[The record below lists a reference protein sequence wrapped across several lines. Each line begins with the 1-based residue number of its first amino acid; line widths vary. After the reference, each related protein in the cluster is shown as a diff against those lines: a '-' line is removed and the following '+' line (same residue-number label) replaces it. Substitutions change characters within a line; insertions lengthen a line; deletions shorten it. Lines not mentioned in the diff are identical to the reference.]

1 MCVCV
6 CVFTDKVLVMLMLE
20 MFIVYCMEVALDLQY
35 MIYVTKRYKKVAM
48 FEARVSQA
56 K

>member
-1 MCVCV
+1 MYV
-6 CVFTDKVLVMLMLE
+6 CVFTNKVLVMLMLE
-20 MFIVYCMEVALDLQY
+20 FYCMKVALDLQY
-35 MIYVTKRYKKVAM
+35 MIYVTKGYKKVAM